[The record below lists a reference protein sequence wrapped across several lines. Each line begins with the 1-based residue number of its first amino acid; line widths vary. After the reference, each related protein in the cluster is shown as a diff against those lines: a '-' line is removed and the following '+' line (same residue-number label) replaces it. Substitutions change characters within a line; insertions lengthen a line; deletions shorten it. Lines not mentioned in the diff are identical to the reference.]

1 MKDIFIMLRAFL
13 KLGICTRDWTV
24 SLIFQLVNQ
33 ASTKAA
39 EDILGILNNS

>member
-1 MKDIFIMLRAFL
+1 MKDIFIMPRAFL